1 MVSLARGRP
10 SEEKSDMIASLAASI
25 LFATSI
31 TCGHRATKLIGGAS
45 ANFWRLVIATILLG
59 VWSFGFGIGFGG
71 SGFAFFFVSGLMGFG
86 VGDVALYQAL
96 PRLGSR
102 LAMLFTQCLAAPL
115 AVIVERVWL
124 GTQLS
129 WLQILCISVILG
141 GVALALAPHESVKR
155 DVREWRVG
163 ALFGVLSGLGG
174 ALGAVFSRRA
184 FAATAVAH
192 ETIDGANA
200 AFQRIIGGV
209 LVAGVFLAIVRW
221 QKSRTLAH
229 AAGESGF
236 TKDAHE
242 KKRVWPW
249 VVCNALAGPTFG
261 VSCMQWALR
270 NNPTGVVLAIVAM
283 TPLAVIPLA
292 RIFEGERPTM
302 HSLLGSVVAVAGAG
316 GLILSK

>member
-1 MVSLARGRP
+1 
-10 SEEKSDMIASLAASI
+10 MIAALVASI

-31 TCGHRATKLIGGAS
+31 TCGHRATKLIGGAR

-59 VWSFGFGIGFGG
+59 VWSFSFGIGFGG
-71 SGFAFFFVSGLMGFG
+71 AGFTFFFVSGLLGFG

-102 LAMLFTQCLAAPL
+102 LAMLFTQCLAAPF
-115 AVIVERVWL
+115 AVIIERVWL

-129 WLQILCISVILG
+129 WVQILCISVILG
-141 GVALALAPHESVKR
+141 GVALAIAPHETVKR
-155 DVREWRVG
+155 DPREWRIG
-163 ALFGVLSGLGG
+163 AVFGVLSGLGG

-184 FAATAVAH
+184 FAAAAGAH

-209 LVAGVFLAIVRW
+209 LVAGIFLAFVRW

-229 AAGESGF
+229 AAGEDDCSHD
-236 TKDAHE
+236 TRE
-242 KKRVWPW
+242 RKRVWLW
-249 VVCNALAGPTFG
+249 VTCNALAGPTLG
-261 VSCMQWALR
+261 VSFMQWALR
-270 NNPTGVVLAIVAM
+270 NNATGVVLSIVAM

-292 RIFEGERPTM
+292 RMFEGEKPTAY
-302 HSLLGSVVAVAGAG
+302 SLLGSVVAVAGAV

>member
-1 MVSLARGRP
+1 
-10 SEEKSDMIASLAASI
+10 MIAALAASV
-25 LFATSI
+25 LFAASI
-31 TCGHRATKLIGGAS
+31 TCGHRATKLIGGSS

-59 VWSFGFGIGFGG
+59 IWSFGFGIGFGG
-71 SGFAFFFVSGLMGFG
+71 AGFTFFFVSGLLGFG

-102 LAMLFTQCLAAPL
+102 LAMLFTQCLAAPF
-115 AVIVERVWL
+115 AVVIERVWL

-141 GVALALAPHESVKR
+141 GVALALAPHQSEKR
-155 DVREWRVG
+155 DAREWRLG
-163 ALFGVLSGLGG
+163 AMFGVLSGLGG

-184 FAATAVAH
+184 FVAAATAN

-209 LVAGVFLAIVRW
+209 LVAGAFLAIVRW
-221 QKSRTLAH
+221 QKSRALAS
-229 AAGESGF
+229 AVGENDCSH
-236 TKDAHE
+236 DICE
-242 KKRVWPW
+242 RKRVWIW
-249 VVCNALAGPTFG
+249 VTCNAIAGPTLG

-292 RIFEGERPTM
+292 RMFEGEKPTIY
-302 HSLLGSVVAVAGAG
+302 SLLGSVVAVAGAV
-316 GLILSK
+316 GLILLK

>member
-1 MVSLARGRP
+1 
-10 SEEKSDMIASLAASI
+10 MIAALAASV
-25 LFATSI
+25 LFAASI

-59 VWSFGFGIGFGG
+59 IWSFGFGIGFGG
-71 SGFAFFFVSGLMGFG
+71 AGFTFFFVSGLLGFG

-102 LAMLFTQCLAAPL
+102 LAMLFTQCLAAPF
-115 AVIVERVWL
+115 AVIIERVWL

-141 GVALALAPHESVKR
+141 GVALALAPHESEKR
-155 DVREWRVG
+155 DPREWRLG
-163 ALFGVLSGLGG
+163 AMFGVLSGLGG

-184 FAATAVAH
+184 FAAAATAG

-221 QKSRTLAH
+221 KKSRALTS
-229 AAGESGF
+229 AAGEDDCSH
-236 TKDAHE
+236 DARAR
-242 KKRVWPW
+242 KRVWIW
-249 VVCNALAGPTFG
+249 VVCNAIAGPTLG

-270 NNPTGVVLAIVAM
+270 NNPTGIVLAIVAM
-283 TPLAVIPLA
+283 TPLAMIPLA
-292 RIFEGERPTM
+292 RMFEGEKPTIY
-302 HSLLGSVVAVAGAG
+302 SLLGSVVAVAGAV
-316 GLILSK
+316 GLILLK

>member
-1 MVSLARGRP
+1 
-10 SEEKSDMIASLAASI
+10 MIAALAASV

-45 ANFWRLVIATILLG
+45 ANFWRLFIATILLG
-59 VWSFGFGIGFGG
+59 IWSFSFGIGFGG
-71 SGFAFFFVSGLMGFG
+71 AGFTFFFVSGLLGFG

-102 LAMLFTQCLAAPL
+102 LAMLFTQCLAAPF
-115 AVIVERVWL
+115 AVVIERVWL
-124 GTQLS
+124 GTQPS

-141 GVALALAPHESVKR
+141 GVALAIAPHESVKR
-155 DVREWRVG
+155 DAREWRLG
-163 ALFGVLSGLGG
+163 AMFGVLSGLGG

-184 FAATAVAH
+184 FVAAAAAN

-209 LVAGVFLAIVRW
+209 LVAGAFLVIVRW
-221 QKSRTLAH
+221 QKSRKLAH
-229 AAGESGF
+229 AAGEDDCSQD
-236 TKDAHE
+236 TRE
-242 KKRVWPW
+242 KKRLWLW
-249 VVCNALAGPTFG
+249 VTGNALAGPTLG

-270 NNPTGVVLAIVAM
+270 NNPTGIVLAIVAM

-292 RIFEGERPTM
+292 RIFEGEKPTIY
-302 HSLLGSVVAVAGAG
+302 SLLGSIVAVAGAV
-316 GLILSK
+316 GLILL

>member
-1 MVSLARGRP
+1 
-10 SEEKSDMIASLAASI
+10 MIAALAASV
-25 LFATSI
+25 LFAVSI

-59 VWSFGFGIGFGG
+59 IWSFRFGIGFGG
-71 SGFAFFFVSGLMGFG
+71 AGFTFFFVSGLLGFG

-102 LAMLFTQCLAAPL
+102 LAMLFTQCLAAPF
-115 AVIVERVWL
+115 AVVIERVWL

-155 DVREWRVG
+155 DPREWRLG

-184 FAATAVAH
+184 FAATATAN

-200 AFQRIIGGV
+200 AFQRIIGGL
-209 LVAGVFLAIVRW
+209 LVAGIFLAIVRW
-221 QKSRTLAH
+221 KKSRALAS
-229 AAGESGF
+229 AVGEDECSG
-236 TKDAHE
+236 DGRE
-242 KKRVWPW
+242 KKHLWLW
-249 VVCNALAGPTFG
+249 VTGNALAGPTLG

-270 NNPTGVVLAIVAM
+270 NNATGVVLAIVAM

-292 RIFEGERPTM
+292 RIFEGEKPTIY
-302 HSLLGSVVAVAGAG
+302 SLLGSVVAVAGAV
-316 GLILSK
+316 GLILLK

>member
-1 MVSLARGRP
+1 
-10 SEEKSDMIASLAASI
+10 MIAALAASV

-59 VWSFGFGIGFGG
+59 IWSFSFGIGIGG
-71 SGFAFFFVSGLMGFG
+71 AGFTFFFVSGLLGFG

-102 LAMLFTQCLAAPL
+102 LAMLFTQCLAAPF
-115 AVIVERVWL
+115 AVVIERVWL

-141 GVALALAPHESVKR
+141 GVALALAPHESEKR
-155 DVREWRVG
+155 DAREWRLG
-163 ALFGVLSGLGG
+163 AMFGVLSGLGG

-184 FAATAVAH
+184 FVAAAAAN

-209 LVAGVFLAIVRW
+209 LVAGAFLAVVRW
-221 QKSRTLAH
+221 KKSRALAS
-229 AAGESGF
+229 AVGEDDCSH
-236 TKDAHE
+236 DARE
-242 KKRVWPW
+242 KKRLWLW
-249 VVCNALAGPTFG
+249 VTGNALAGPTLG

-270 NNPTGVVLAIVAM
+270 NNPTGIVLAIVAM

-292 RIFEGERPTM
+292 RIFEGEKPTIY
-302 HSLLGSVVAVAGAG
+302 SLLGSIVAVAGAV
-316 GLILSK
+316 GLILLK

>member
-1 MVSLARGRP
+1 
-10 SEEKSDMIASLAASI
+10 MIAALAASI

-31 TCGHRATKLIGGAS
+31 TCGHRAAKLIGGAS

-59 VWSFGFGIGFGG
+59 IWSFGFGIGFGG
-71 SGFAFFFVSGLMGFG
+71 AGFTFFFVSGLLGFG

-102 LAMLFTQCLAAPL
+102 LAMLFTQCLAAPFG
-115 AVIVERVWL
+115 VIIERVWL

-141 GVALALAPHESVKR
+141 GVALALAPHESTKR
-155 DVREWRVG
+155 EGRDAREWRIG
-163 ALFGVLSGLGG
+163 AVFGVLSGLGG

-184 FAATAVAH
+184 FAAAAEAH

-209 LVAGVFLAIVRW
+209 LVAGIFLAIVRW
-221 QKSRTLAH
+221 KKSRALAH
-229 AAGESGF
+229 AAGEDDCS
-236 TKDAHE
+236 HE
-242 KKRVWPW
+242 ARERKRVWIW
-249 VVCNALAGPTFG
+249 IICNALAGPTLG

-270 NNPTGVVLAIVAM
+270 NNATGIVLAIVAM

-292 RIFEGERPTM
+292 RIFEGEKPTVY
-302 HSLLGSVVAVAGAG
+302 SLLGSVVAVAGAV
-316 GLILSK
+316 GLILLK

>member
-1 MVSLARGRP
+1 
-10 SEEKSDMIASLAASI
+10 MIAALAASI

-59 VWSFGFGIGFGG
+59 IWSFGFGIGFGG
-71 SGFAFFFVSGLMGFG
+71 AGFAFFFVSGLLGFG

-102 LAMLFTQCLAAPL
+102 LAMLFTQCLAAPF
-115 AVIVERVWL
+115 AVIIERVWL

-141 GVALALAPHESVKR
+141 GVALAIAPHESAKR
-155 DVREWRVG
+155 DVREWRIG
-163 ALFGVLSGLGG
+163 AVFGVLSGLGG

-184 FAATAVAH
+184 FAAAAAAH

-209 LVAGVFLAIVRW
+209 LVAGIFLAIVRW
-221 QKSRTLAH
+221 KKSRTLAH
-229 AAGESGF
+229 AAGEDDCSH
-236 TKDAHE
+236 DARE
-242 KKRVWPW
+242 MKRVWLW
-249 VVCNALAGPTFG
+249 VTCNAVAGPTLG

-270 NNPTGVVLAIVAM
+270 NNATGVVLAIVAM

-292 RIFEGERPTM
+292 RMFEGEKPTVY
-302 HSLLGSVVAVAGAG
+302 SLLGSVVAVAGAV
-316 GLILSK
+316 GLILTK

>member
-1 MVSLARGRP
+1 
-10 SEEKSDMIASLAASI
+10 MIAALAASV
-25 LFATSI
+25 LFAASI

-59 VWSFGFGIGFGG
+59 IWSFGFGIGFGG
-71 SGFAFFFVSGLMGFG
+71 AGFTFFFVSGLLGFG

-102 LAMLFTQCLAAPL
+102 LAMLFTQCLAAPF
-115 AVIVERVWL
+115 AVVIERIWL

-141 GVALALAPHESVKR
+141 GVALALAPHESEKR
-155 DVREWRVG
+155 DPREWRLG
-163 ALFGVLSGLGG
+163 AMFGVLSGLGG

-184 FAATAVAH
+184 FVAAATAN

-209 LVAGVFLAIVRW
+209 LVAGIFLAIVRW
-221 QKSRTLAH
+221 KKSRALAS
-229 AAGESGF
+229 AAGEDDCSH
-236 TKDAHE
+236 DARE
-242 KKRVWPW
+242 RKRVWIW
-249 VVCNALAGPTFG
+249 VVCNAIAGPTLG

-292 RIFEGERPTM
+292 RLFEGEKPTIY
-302 HSLLGSVVAVAGAG
+302 SLLGSIVAVAGAV
-316 GLILSK
+316 GLILLK

>member
-1 MVSLARGRP
+1 
-10 SEEKSDMIASLAASI
+10 MIAALAASL
-25 LFATSI
+25 LFAASI

-59 VWSFGFGIGFGG
+59 IWSFGFGIGFGG
-71 SGFAFFFVSGLMGFG
+71 AGFTFFFVSGLLGFG

-102 LAMLFTQCLAAPL
+102 LAMLFTQCLAAPF
-115 AVIVERVWL
+115 AVIIERVWL

-155 DVREWRVG
+155 DVREWRIG
-163 ALFGVLSGLGG
+163 AVFGVLSGLGG

-184 FAATAVAH
+184 FAAAAAAH

-209 LVAGVFLAIVRW
+209 LVAGVFLGIVRW
-221 QKSRTLAH
+221 KKSRALAH
-229 AAGESGF
+229 AAGEDDCSH
-236 TKDAHE
+236 DARE
-242 KKRVWPW
+242 RKRVWIW
-249 VVCNALAGPTFG
+249 VVCNAIAGPTLG

-270 NNPTGVVLAIVAM
+270 NNATGVVLAIVAM

-292 RIFEGERPTM
+292 KMFEGEKPTVY
-302 HSLLGSVVAVAGAG
+302 SLLGSVVAVAGAV
-316 GLILSK
+316 GLILTK

>member
-1 MVSLARGRP
+1 
-10 SEEKSDMIASLAASI
+10 MIAALAASI
-25 LFATSI
+25 LFAASI
-31 TCGHRATKLIGGAS
+31 TCGHRAAKLIGGAS

-59 VWSFGFGIGFGG
+59 IWSFGFGIGLGG
-71 SGFAFFFVSGLMGFG
+71 AGFTFFFVSGLLGFG

-102 LAMLFTQCLAAPL
+102 LAMLFTQCLAAPF
-115 AVIVERVWL
+115 AVIIERVWL

-141 GVALALAPHESVKR
+141 GVALAIAPHETVKR
-155 DVREWRVG
+155 DPREWRLG
-163 ALFGVLSGLGG
+163 AVFGVLSGLGG

-184 FAATAVAH
+184 FTATAAAN

-229 AAGESGF
+229 AAGEDDCSH
-236 TKDAHE
+236 DARE
-242 KKRVWPW
+242 RKRVWIW
-249 VVCNALAGPTFG
+249 VVCNAIAGPTLG

-270 NNPTGVVLAIVAM
+270 TTPTGVVLAIVAM

-292 RIFEGERPTM
+292 RMFEGEKPTVY
-302 HSLLGSVVAVAGAG
+302 SLLGSTVAVAGAV